1 MQGQVQQRIL
11 DRMATSNKI
20 TPKQYAAMILREDF
34 DMTFEQI
41 GKRLDIH
48 RATAY
53 LLYIRGKRN
62 ETISKDIFQ
71 VFRVR

>member
-1 MQGQVQQRIL
+1 M

-20 TPKQYAAMILREDF
+20 TPKQYTAMILREDF

-53 LLYIRGKRN
+53 LLYTRGKRN
-62 ETISKDIFQ
+62 EKTHGNIFEL
-71 VFRVR
+71 FRV

>member
-1 MQGQVQQRIL
+1 
-11 DRMATSNKI
+11 MATSNKI
-20 TPKQYAAMILREDF
+20 TPKQYTAMILREDF

-53 LLYIRGKRN
+53 LLYTRGKRN
-62 ETISKDIFQ
+62 EKAHGNIFELLW
-71 VFRVR
+71 V

>member
-1 MQGQVQQRIL
+1 
-11 DRMATSNKI
+11 
-20 TPKQYAAMILREDF
+20 MILREDF

-53 LLYIRGKRN
+53 LLYTRGKRN

>member
-1 MQGQVQQRIL
+1 M

-20 TPKQYAAMILREDF
+20 TPKQYSAMILREDF
-34 DMTFEQI
+34 NMTFQQI
-41 GKRLDIH
+41 GNRLNIH

-53 LLYIRGKRN
+53 LLYTRGKKN